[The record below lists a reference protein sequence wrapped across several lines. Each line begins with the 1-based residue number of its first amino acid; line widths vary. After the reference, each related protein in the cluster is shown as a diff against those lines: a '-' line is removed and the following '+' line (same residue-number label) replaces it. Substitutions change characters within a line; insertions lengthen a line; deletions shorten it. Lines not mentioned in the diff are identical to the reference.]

1 MPTVGSDPSK
11 RASVR
16 AASAATVRAS
26 VRAASAAS
34 VTAGVCWL
42 AAGVAYLLAEAVT
55 ASAFPGY
62 SYALNYISDLG
73 IPDVEVLAG
82 RPIDSPL
89 HGVMTAGF
97 VLHGVLFA
105 LGAIILGLSARWP
118 LRRTFV
124 ALAVIHACGM
134 GLIAVVPGGQ
144 ASIAAGLGWVHLLGA
159 GLALFGGQGA
169 AVVAGIA
176 LLRGQGRA
184 PARGGAQLPGHRSIR
199 LGVVGI
205 VLGVIGFLGIVM
217 LEIDVRAVPG
227 TILPDGV
234 WERIGFYAV
243 IAWDVVMGAALL
255 KGAAR
260 SRGSAPTA
268 RRPDPR
274 GIGAP

>member
-1 MPTVGSDPSK
+1 M
-11 RASVR
+11 
-16 AASAATVRAS
+16 
-26 VRAASAAS
+26 RAASAAS
-34 VTAGVCWL
+34 VRASVTAGMCWL
-42 AAGVAYLLAEAVT
+42 VAGAVYLLAEAVT

-97 VLHGVLFA
+97 VAHGALFA
-105 LGAIILGLSARWP
+105 LGAIILGRGARWP

-124 ALAVIHACGM
+124 ALAVVHACGM

-176 LLRGQGRA
+176 LLRGDERT
-184 PARGGAQLPGHRSIR
+184 PARGGTPLPGQGSNR
-199 LGVVGI
+199 LGVVSI
-205 VLGVIGFLGIVM
+205 LLGVIGFLGIVM
-217 LEIDVRAVPG
+217 LEIDVRAVSG
-227 TILPDGV
+227 TILPDGI
-234 WERIGFYAV
+234 WERIGFYAI
-243 IAWDVVMGAALL
+243 IAWDLVMGTALL
-255 KGAAR
+255 RGASR
-260 SRGSAPTA
+260 SRSSAPTA